1 MNMLNND
8 FIERISMKLDEVEA
22 TKGAAVLVTVASG
35 PKVFSSGFDLKYW
48 GKNPYNVLFSL

>member
-1 MNMLNND
+1 MLNND